1 MANAV
6 TETAPVPSAAA
17 LANKQTAIAGGTREL
32 VHDPGVQYYEDA
44 RTSHPCERGA
54 GLLRFLSNPQEA
66 GVAKISVLACRTFL
80 WRCVMS
86 IEPGPSSNPSPQN
99 EFGSLQ
105 GCFVEGTPEQ
115 RARQRSIRRR
125 ALIISIASQAAILTA
140 IILVPLFGKPE
151 RVALANVMPIPP
163 YFHNNTPERPKTTTQ
178 QTGQRKHDPFTTVF
192 SQPTH
197 IPSSIDERPDPGSQ
211 DPPEIPSGSGPDTP
225 CPGCIPI
232 ADSRPQP
239 ERPAEVRPQTP
250 NRLFMTHLESAML
263 IRRVEPVYP
272 PLARQIHKEGQV
284 ELRAIIAT
292 DGTIQSLQVVSG
304 DALFLNSA
312 KDAVTQW
319 RYRPTVLNGQ
329 PVEIE
334 TYITVI
340 YTLQH

>member
-1 MANAV
+1 
-6 TETAPVPSAAA
+6 
-17 LANKQTAIAGGTREL
+17 
-32 VHDPGVQYYEDA
+32 
-44 RTSHPCERGA
+44 
-54 GLLRFLSNPQEA
+54 
-66 GVAKISVLACRTFL
+66 
-80 WRCVMS
+80 MS
-86 IEPGPSSNPSPQN
+86 IKPGPSTSPQN

-125 ALIISIASQAAILTA
+125 ALSISIATQAAILTA

-151 RVALANVMPIPP
+151 RIASASAVPIPP
-163 YFHNNTPERPKTTTQ
+163 YYPNRAPARPETPTRPNTPHQRISTDNTVYQPPVIPGRIDMRPE
-178 QTGQRKHDPFTTVF
+178 PA
-192 SQPTH
+192 SPE
-197 IPSSIDERPDPGSQ
+197 PPGF
-211 DPPEIPSGSGPDTP
+211 PSGPVSSTP
-225 CPGCIPI
+225 CAACIPI
-232 ADSRPQP
+232 VDTRAP
-239 ERPAEVRPQTP
+239 ERPADVRPQTP
-250 NRLFMTHLESAML
+250 HRLVMTHLESAML
-263 IRRVEPVYP
+263 IRRVEPIYP

-292 DGTIQSLQVVSG
+292 DGTIQSLQVISG

>member
-1 MANAV
+1 M
-6 TETAPVPSAAA
+6 
-17 LANKQTAIAGGTREL
+17 LRLGNKQTAFAGGTREL
-32 VHDPGVQYYEDA
+32 VPLPGVQYYEDA

-66 GVAKISVLACRTFL
+66 GVAKISVLARRTFL

-86 IEPGPSSNPSPQN
+86 IEPGPSSNASPQN
-99 EFGSLQ
+99 EFGSLH

-125 ALIISIASQAAILTA
+125 ALIISIATQAAILTA

-163 YFHNNTPERPKTTTQ
+163 YFHTNTPERQNTASQQNTQ
-178 QTGQRKHDPFTTVF
+178 RRRNPLNLNVF
-192 SQPTH
+192 SQPTR
-197 IPSSIDERPDPGSQ
+197 IPPSIDEHPDPGSQ
-211 DPPEIPSGSGPDTP
+211 DPPEIPSGSGPATP

-232 ADSRPQP
+232 ADGRPQP
-239 ERPAEVRPQTP
+239 ERPADVRPQAP
-250 NRLFMTHLESAML
+250 HRLVLTHLESAML
-263 IRRVEPVYP
+263 IRRVEPSYP
-272 PLARQIHKEGQV
+272 ALAKQIHKEGQV

-304 DALFLNSA
+304 DPLFLRSA
-312 KDAVTQW
+312 EDAVTQW